1 MLKLNI
7 VTIQLFLFSLILN
20 TSQALAI
27 SGKEIKDLI
36 KEHLLIQGIK
46 SNPLIRESRQFKD
59 CDHKLNIENPYDSFK
74 TVIVSCKT
82 PLKWQVSIR
91 TNAKSKFQTKSKSN
105 NSDNVNNIK
114 LVTLKHNL
122 KKGELIQDSDLKFDF
137 RNNSVGNG
145 YFIDKNLLIGREINQ
160 NLSRGQIIKVRH
172 LKERFT
178 VVEGQAIIIYADLN
192 GINVKMDGNALQNGH
207 LNEWIKV
214 RNKSSGKVVEGK
226 IINEK
231 RILINF

>member
-1 MLKLNI
+1 MLKLKI
-7 VTIQLFLFSLILN
+7 VIIKSLLILLILN

-27 SGKEIKDLI
+27 TGKEIKELI
-36 KEHLLIQGIK
+36 KEHLLRHGIT

-59 CDHKLNIENPYDSFK
+59 CNHKLNIENPYESFR
-74 TVIVSCKT
+74 TVIVSCET

-91 TNAKSKFQTKSKSN
+91 TNAKSNLQTKIKSK
-105 NSDNVNNIK
+105 NSENFKNIK
-114 LVTLKHNL
+114 LITLKHNL
-122 KKGELIQDSDLKFDF
+122 KKGELIQESDLKFDY

-145 YFIDKNLLIGREINQ
+145 YFIDKNILIGREINQ

-178 VVEGQAIIIYADLN
+178 VVEVQAIIIYADLN

-214 RNKSSGKVVEGK
+214 RNNSSGKVVEGK

-231 RILINF
+231 KILINF

>member
-1 MLKLNI
+1 MFKLKI
-7 VTIQLFLFSLILN
+7 ITIKSFLFLLILN

-27 SGKEIKDLI
+27 SGKEIKELI
-36 KEHLLIQGIK
+36 REHLSIQGIT

-59 CDHKLNIENPYDSFK
+59 CNHKLNIENPYDSFR

-91 TNAKSKFQTKSKSN
+91 TNAESNLQTKRKSKISEGFK
-105 NSDNVNNIK
+105 NIK
-114 LVTLKHNL
+114 LITLKHNL
-122 KKGELIQDSDLKFDF
+122 KKGELIQESDLKFDY

-145 YFIDKNLLIGREINQ
+145 YFIDKNILIGREINQ

-214 RNKSSGKVVEGK
+214 RNNSSGKVIEGK

-231 RILINF
+231 KILINY

>member
-1 MLKLNI
+1 MFKLKI
-7 VTIQLFLFSLILN
+7 VIIKSFLFLLILN

-27 SGKEIKDLI
+27 SGKEIKELI
-36 KEHLLIQGIK
+36 KEHLLIQGIT

-59 CDHKLNIENPYDSFK
+59 CKHKLNIENPYDSFR
-74 TVIVSCKT
+74 TVIVSCKA

-91 TNAKSKFQTKSKSN
+91 TNAESRIKTKSKSK
-105 NSDNVNNIK
+105 NSESFKNIK
-114 LVTLKHNL
+114 LITLKHNL
-122 KKGELIQDSDLKFDF
+122 KKGELIQESDLKFDY

-145 YFIDKNLLIGREINQ
+145 YFIDKNILIGREINQ

-214 RNKSSGKVVEGK
+214 RNNSSGKVVEGK
-226 IINEK
+226 IINAK
-231 RILINF
+231 KILINF